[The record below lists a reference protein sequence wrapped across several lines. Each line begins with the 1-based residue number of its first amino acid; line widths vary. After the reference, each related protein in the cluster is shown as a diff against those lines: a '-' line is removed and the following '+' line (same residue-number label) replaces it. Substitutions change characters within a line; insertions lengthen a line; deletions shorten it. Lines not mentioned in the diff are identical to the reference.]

1 MMYNRLIVEF
11 MQVSLLAASY
21 FILNFEDMVNTNG
34 VYLYEFKTN
43 VKGEDIIISATYKP
57 KSDICSNSSFT
68 FEVEGG
74 DADLRIVF
82 NGCRKVASECAKD
95 IIEEYLSRI

>member
-1 MMYNRLIVEF
+1 MIYNRLIVEF

-43 VKGEDIIISATYKP
+43 VKG
-57 KSDICSNSSFT
+57 
-68 FEVEGG
+68 VEE
-74 DADLRIVF
+74 AIL
-82 NGCRKVASECAKD
+82 
-95 IIEEYLSRI
+95 